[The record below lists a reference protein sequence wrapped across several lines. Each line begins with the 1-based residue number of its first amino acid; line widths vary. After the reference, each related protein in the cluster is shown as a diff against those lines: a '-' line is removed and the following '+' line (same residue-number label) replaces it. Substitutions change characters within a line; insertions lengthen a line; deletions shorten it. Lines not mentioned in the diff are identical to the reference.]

1 MIKKLNELSLG
12 QSIFFVTIL
21 IFAMFLTLS
30 TVLSNQLIFSRTDT
44 LIETTSKEIN
54 KQVIMNYENYLSNVI
69 GISNSLQKYIVD
81 TTKAN
86 DTAELSRLFQVT
98 TNIESNILNV
108 ALISEDGRLIASS
121 SDVEINPDIL
131 TIEWFKEAIMAS
143 DIHHFSGLHTENYFL
158 FGKKEVF
165 TVSKSVQYLES
176 GLTTTGVL
184 MIDIDTSNF
193 KLLAQQTNLGNKGHI
208 VITSQ
213 NDKIIYASDPLC
225 LEGDCSSASI
235 IENIVLGGRMVKWDG
250 LNMYVNVNTI
260 KDTRWKIATFINVN
274 EIVNTK
280 TDILFRL
287 ILIFILT
294 LITTAMTS
302 SYFTRRI
309 TIPMES
315 LKKHIA
321 LIEQG
326 DFESRIHV
334 EGQKE
339 VVHLAEAFNTMSNRI
354 KELMEKVFNEQN
366 EKRKTQF
373 IALQNQIN
381 PHFLYNTLDSIVAL
395 SENNRNK
402 DVENAIIALSKF
414 FRMSIS
420 NSMNLVELKDEIEH
434 VRNYLLIQQIRYQNT
449 FVFDFE
455 IDDDVLHHKV
465 IKLSLQPLVENA
477 ILHGIQP
484 EESFS
489 TIMIKA
495 YASNGFLYI
504 EVFNEGYGISQERIQ
519 EIHAMF
525 ASSDQSTSSMGLKN
539 VYQRL
544 KLYYGNEADLILE
557 SEMDEYTKVIM
568 KMPFGK
574 EESL

>member
-12 QSIFFVTIL
+12 QSIFFVTIF
-21 IFAMFLTLS
+21 IFAAFLTLS

-69 GISNSLQKYIVD
+69 GISNTLQKYIVE
-81 TTKAN
+81 TTADNQPK
-86 DTAELSRLFQVT
+86 ELSRLFLVT

-108 ALISEDGRLIASS
+108 ALISHDGRLIASS
-121 SDVEINPDIL
+121 VDVPIAPDIV
-131 TIEWFKEAIMAS
+131 EVSWFKEAIAAS
-143 DIHHFSGLHTENYFL
+143 DIHHFSGLHTENF
-158 FGKKEVF
+158 FVEGKKDVF
-165 TVSKSVQYLES
+165 TVSKSVQYSEN
-176 GLTTTGVL
+176 GTAVTGVL

-193 KLLAQQTNLGNKGHI
+193 KILAQQTNLGNKGHI
-208 VITSQ
+208 VIMSQ
-213 NDKIIYASDPLC
+213 NDKIIYSSDPEC
-225 LEGDCSSASI
+225 LTSNCSSAAI
-235 IENIVLGGRMVKWDG
+235 ISDIVLGGRLVKWSG

-274 EIVNTK
+274 EITNTK
-280 TDILFRL
+280 TDILIRL
-287 ILIFILT
+287 ILILLLT
-294 LITTAMTS
+294 LITTAITS
-302 SYFTRRI
+302 AYFNRRI
-309 TIPMES
+309 TIPMNA
-315 LKKHIA
+315 LKDHIA

-326 DFESRIHV
+326 DFESMIHV

-354 KELMEKVFNEQN
+354 KELMQKVFNEQN

-381 PHFLYNTLDSIVAL
+381 PHFLYNTLDSIVSL

-402 DVENAIIALSKF
+402 DVEAAIIALSKF

-420 NSMNLVELKDEIEH
+420 NEMNLVELKDEIEH

-455 IDDDVLHHKV
+455 IDEEVLHHKV

-477 ILHGIQP
+477 ILHGIHP
-484 EESFS
+484 DDAFS
-489 TIMIKA
+489 TILIKG
-495 YASNGFLYI
+495 YASDGFLYI
-504 EVFNEGYGISQERIQ
+504 EVFNEGYGISKERIQ
-519 EIHAMF
+519 EIHTMIA
-525 ASSDQSTSSMGLKN
+525 SDQKTSSMGLKN

-544 KLYYGNEADLILE
+544 KLSFGNDADLILE
-557 SEMDEYTKVIM
+557 SELDEYTKVIM
-568 KMPFGK
+568 KMPIGK

>member
-1 MIKKLNELSLG
+1 
-12 QSIFFVTIL
+12 
-21 IFAMFLTLS
+21 
-30 TVLSNQLIFSRTDT
+30 
-44 LIETTSKEIN
+44 
-54 KQVIMNYENYLSNVI
+54 
-69 GISNSLQKYIVD
+69 
-81 TTKAN
+81 
-86 DTAELSRLFQVT
+86 
-98 TNIESNILNV
+98 
-108 ALISEDGRLIASS
+108 
-121 SDVEINPDIL
+121 
-131 TIEWFKEAIMAS
+131 
-143 DIHHFSGLHTENYFL
+143 
-158 FGKKEVF
+158 
-165 TVSKSVQYLES
+165 
-176 GLTTTGVL
+176 
-184 MIDIDTSNF
+184 
-193 KLLAQQTNLGNKGHI
+193 
-208 VITSQ
+208 
-213 NDKIIYASDPLC
+213 
-225 LEGDCSSASI
+225 
-235 IENIVLGGRMVKWDG
+235 
-250 LNMYVNVNTI
+250 
-260 KDTRWKIATFINVN
+260 
-274 EIVNTK
+274 
-280 TDILFRL
+280 L

-302 SYFTRRI
+302 SYLTNRI
-309 TIPMES
+309 TVPMES

-354 KELMEKVFNEQN
+354 KDLMEKVFNEQN

-455 IDDDVLHHKV
+455 IDEEVLHHKV

-477 ILHGIQP
+477 ILHGIHP
-484 EESFS
+484 DDAFS
-489 TIMIKA
+489 TILIKG
-495 YASNGFLYI
+495 YALNGYLYI
-504 EVFNEGYGISQERIQ
+504 EVFNEGYGISKERIQ
-519 EIHAMF
+519 EIHTMI
-525 ASSDQSTSSMGLKN
+525 SSDQKTSSMGLKN

-544 KLYYGNEADLILE
+544 KLTFGNDADLILE
-557 SEMDEYTKVIM
+557 SELDEYTKVIM
-568 KMPFGK
+568 KMPIGK

>member
-12 QSIFFVTIL
+12 QSIFFVTIV
-21 IFAMFLTLS
+21 IFAAFLTLS

-69 GISNSLQKYIVD
+69 GISNTLQKYIVE
-81 TTKAN
+81 TTADN
-86 DTAELSRLFQVT
+86 QVDELSRLFLVT

-108 ALISEDGRLIASS
+108 ALISHDGKLVASS
-121 SDVEINPDIL
+121 VDVSLAPDIV
-131 TIEWFKEAIMAS
+131 EVSWFKEAMAAS
-143 DIHHFSGLHTENYFL
+143 DIHHFSGLHTENFFL
-158 FGKKEVF
+158 EGKKDVF
-165 TVSKSVQYLES
+165 TVSKSVQYS
-176 GLTTTGVL
+176 DQGRVTTGVL

-193 KLLAQQTNLGNKGHI
+193 KILAQQTNLGNQGHI
-208 VITSQ
+208 VIMSQ
-213 NDKIIYASDPLC
+213 NDKIIYSSDPQC
-225 LEGDCSSASI
+225 LTTNCSSATI
-235 IENIVLGGRMVKWDG
+235 ISDIVLGGRLVKWSG

-274 EIVNTK
+274 EITNTK
-280 TDILFRL
+280 TDILIRL

-294 LITTAMTS
+294 LITTAITS
-302 SYFTRRI
+302 AYFNRRI
-309 TIPMES
+309 TIPMAA
-315 LKKHIA
+315 LKDHIA

-326 DFESRIHV
+326 DFESMIHV

-354 KELMEKVFNEQN
+354 KDLMQKVFNEQN

-381 PHFLYNTLDSIVAL
+381 PHFLYNTLDSIVSL

-402 DVENAIIALSKF
+402 DVESAIIALSKF

-420 NSMNLVELKDEIEH
+420 NEMNLVELKDEIEH

-455 IDDDVLHHKV
+455 IDEEVLHHKV

-477 ILHGIQP
+477 ILHGIHP
-484 EESFS
+484 DEAFS
-489 TIMIKA
+489 TILIKG
-495 YASNGFLYI
+495 YALEGFLYI
-504 EVFNEGYGISQERIQ
+504 EVFNEGYGISKERIQ
-519 EIHAMF
+519 EIHTMIA
-525 ASSDQSTSSMGLKN
+525 SDQKTSSMGLKN

-544 KLYYGNEADLILE
+544 KLSFGNDADLILE
-557 SEMDEYTKVIM
+557 SELDEYTKVIM
-568 KMPFGK
+568 KMPIGK
-574 EESL
+574 EEAL

>member
-98 TNIESNILNV
+98 TNIETNILNV

-121 SDVEINPDIL
+121 AEVQINPGIL
-131 TIEWFKEAIMAS
+131 DIEWFKEAIFAS

-165 TVSKSVQYLES
+165 TVSKSVQYLEN

-235 IENIVLGGRMVKWDG
+235 IKDIVLGGRMVKWDG

-287 ILIFILT
+287 ILIFIMT

-354 KELMEKVFNEQN
+354 KDLMEKVFNEQN

-455 IDDDVLHHKV
+455 IDEEVLHHKV

-489 TIMIKA
+489 TILVKA
-495 YASNGFLYI
+495 YALDGFLYI

-519 EIHAMF
+519 EIHEMI
-525 ASSDQSTSSMGLKN
+525 ASADQNTSSMGLKN

>member
-81 TTKAN
+81 TTKNN
-86 DTAELSRLFQVT
+86 DTAELSRLFLVT
-98 TNIESNILNV
+98 TNIETNILNV
-108 ALISEDGRLIASS
+108 ALISDDGRLIASS
-121 SDVEINPDIL
+121 AEVEINPDIL
-131 TIEWFKEAIMAS
+131 TIEWFKEAKSAS

-165 TVSKSVQYLES
+165 TVSKSVQYLEN
-176 GLTTTGVL
+176 GTTTSGVL

-208 VITSQ
+208 VIMSQ
-213 NDKIIYASDPLC
+213 NNKIIYASDPLC

-235 IENIVLGGRMVKWDG
+235 IENIVLGGKMVKWSG

-280 TDILFRL
+280 TDILIRL
-287 ILIFILT
+287 IMIFILT
-294 LITTAMTS
+294 LITTALTS
-302 SYFTRRI
+302 SYFTHRI
-309 TIPMES
+309 TVPMDT
-315 LKKHIA
+315 LKEHIA

-489 TIMIKA
+489 TILIKA
-495 YASNGFLYI
+495 YALEGFLYI
-504 EVFNEGYGISQERIQ
+504 EVFNEGYGISQERIN
-519 EIHAMF
+519 EIHAMM
-525 ASSDQSTSSMGLKN
+525 ASGDQNTSSMGLKN

-544 KLYYGNEADLILE
+544 KLYYGNDADLILE

>member
-12 QSIFFVTIL
+12 QSIFLVTII
-21 IFAMFLTLS
+21 IFAAFLTLS

-69 GISNSLQKYIVD
+69 GISNTLQKYIVES
-81 TTKAN
+81 
-86 DTAELSRLFQVT
+86 TADNKVDELSQLFLVT

-108 ALISEDGRLIASS
+108 ALISQDGRLIASS
-121 SDVEINPDIL
+121 VEVEIAPDIVDVS
-131 TIEWFKEAIMAS
+131 WFKEAILAS
-143 DIHHFSGLHTENYFL
+143 DIHHFSGLHTENF
-158 FGKKEVF
+158 FIEGKKDVF
-165 TVSKSVQYLES
+165 TVSKSVQYSENDKVA
-176 GLTTTGVL
+176 TGVL

-193 KLLAQQTNLGNKGHI
+193 KILAQQTNLGNKGHI
-208 VITSQ
+208 VIMSQ
-213 NDKIIYASDPLC
+213 NDKIIYSSDPLC
-225 LEGDCSSASI
+225 LTSNCSSANI
-235 IENIVLGGRMVKWDG
+235 ISDIVLGGRLVKWDN

-274 EIVNTK
+274 EITNTK
-280 TDILFRL
+280 TDILIRL

-294 LITTAMTS
+294 LITTAITS

-309 TIPMES
+309 TIPMNT
-315 LKKHIA
+315 LKNHIT
-321 LIEQG
+321 LIEHG
-326 DFESRIHV
+326 DFDSRIHV

-354 KELMEKVFNEQN
+354 KELMVKVFTEQN

-381 PHFLYNTLDSIVAL
+381 PHFLYNTLDSIVSL

-402 DVENAIIALSKF
+402 DVEAAIIALSKF

-420 NSMNLVELKDEIEH
+420 NEMNLVELKDEIEH

-455 IDDDVLHHKV
+455 IDDEVMHHKV

-477 ILHGIQP
+477 ILHGIHP
-484 EESFS
+484 DEAFS
-489 TIMIKA
+489 TILIKG
-495 YASNGFLYI
+495 YALDGFLYI
-504 EVFNEGYGISQERIQ
+504 EIFNEGYGISKERIN
-519 EIHAMF
+519 EIHTMIA
-525 ASSDQSTSSMGLKN
+525 SDQKTNSMGLKN

-544 KLYYGNEADLILE
+544 KLSFGNDADLILE
-557 SEMDEYTKVIM
+557 SELDEYTKVIM
-568 KMPFGK
+568 KMPIGK